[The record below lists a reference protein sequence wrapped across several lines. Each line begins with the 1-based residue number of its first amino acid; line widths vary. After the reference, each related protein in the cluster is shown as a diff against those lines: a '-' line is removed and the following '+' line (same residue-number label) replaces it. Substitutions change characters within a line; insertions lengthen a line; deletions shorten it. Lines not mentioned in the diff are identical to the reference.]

1 MRKDILTAT
10 VTLGTLVSLSLGGTI
25 LDAQVESATVESA
38 TLGRSRIEAEA
49 TRIARRL
56 MAAQSQ
62 VLLTQD
68 SVDALYRAARRA
80 LNSGQYREAV
90 EMFSRLRRQHAR
102 SAYAASAHY
111 WEAFAR
117 YRTNLT
123 NELEA
128 AVRVL
133 RVLEREY
140 PDARDLHEAK
150 LLAIRI
156 RGELASRGDAVAAE
170 DVARAAVPPPPRV
183 LQPASP
189 SRTVAPPAAPQA
201 VPPVADARAPRR
213 VQEEETD
220 IRVAALNALMQMDAD
235 LAIPILRQ
243 VLEKRDSAS
252 VELRRKAL
260 FLVSQKRSEET
271 ADILLDVART
281 DPDDEVREQ
290 AVFWLSQVRG
300 DRAVAALDSILLGS
314 EHRGVQEK
322 AIFALSQHRSERA
335 GAALRAFAQR
345 SDVPEDLKEKAIFWL
360 GQHRSS
366 ENQAFLRE
374 LYPTLQSRD
383 LKERVILALSQNRD
397 RENGDWLMDVALD
410 ETEPIELRK
419 KALFWAGQSRRVDVS
434 GLSRM
439 YDGMQDREM
448 REQIIFVLAQR
459 KEPEAIDQLMHIAEN
474 DSDPQLQNKAVFWL
488 GQSKDP
494 RVAEFLLRLINRP

>member
-10 VTLGTLVSLSLGGTI
+10 VTLGTLVYLSLGAGGAT
-25 LDAQVESATVESA
+25 LDAQVENA
-38 TLGRSRIEAEA
+38 TLESMKLGTSLIEAEA
-49 TRIARRL
+49 AGIARRL
-56 MAAQSQ
+56 MAAQSRI
-62 VLLTQD
+62 LLTQD

-80 LNSGQYREAV
+80 LNSGQYRDAV
-90 EMFSRLRRQHAR
+90 EMFSRLRRLHAR

-123 NELEA
+123 KELEA

-140 PDARDLHEAK
+140 PEAK
-150 LLAIRI
+150 ERREAELLGIRI

-170 DVARAAVPPPPRV
+170 RVARAAAPPSPAPQPDRPPAPPRWE
-183 LQPASP
+183 
-189 SRTVAPPAAPQA
+189 
-201 VPPVADARAPRR
+201 RR

-235 LAIPILRQ
+235 RAIPILRQ
-243 VLEKRDSAS
+243 VLEKQDVAS

-271 ADILLDVART
+271 TDILLDVART
-281 DPDDEVREQ
+281 DPDAEVREQ

-314 EHRGVQEK
+314 EDRGVQEK
-322 AIFALSQHRSERA
+322 AIFALSQHSSERA
-335 GAALRAFAQR
+335 GAALRAYARR

-360 GQHRSS
+360 GQHHSS

-383 LKERVILALSQNRD
+383 LKERVIFALSQNRD
-397 RENGDWLMDVALD
+397 PEAGDWLMDIALD

-474 DSDPQLQNKAVFWL
+474 DSDPQLQSKAVFWL

-494 RVAEFLLRLINRP
+494 RVPEFLLRLINRP